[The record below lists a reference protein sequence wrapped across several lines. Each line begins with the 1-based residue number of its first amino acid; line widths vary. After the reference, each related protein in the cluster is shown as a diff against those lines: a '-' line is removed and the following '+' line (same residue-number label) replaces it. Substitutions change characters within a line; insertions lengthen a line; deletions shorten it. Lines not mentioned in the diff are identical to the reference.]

1 MTVTMKTL
9 IRLAG
14 VATLCASGVLVTA
27 LTGATSAPADDLKFD
42 AATIAKGAE
51 LAAIGNCGTC
61 HTAEGGKP
69 FAGGRPLSAPFGTIY
84 STNITPEPD
93 TGIGKWTEAEFVRA
107 MHDGVDREGHDLY
120 PAFPYDHFTKVSDED
135 VKAIYA
141 FVMTR
146 DPVRAQRPRND
157 LTFPAN
163 FRTSLRAWK
172 ALYFRAGRFEPDS
185 TKSTQWNRGAYLAEG
200 LGHCGACHTPR
211 NALGAEKLSDAYGG
225 GEAERWL
232 APAMNEASPAPVPWT
247 ADDVFNYL
255 RYGFDARHGIA
266 AGPMVDV
273 VRNLARVPEA
283 DVRAIAVYM
292 ADLMRR
298 PMREANPND
307 ERNAFAELQESA
319 AVPGTGRDAVTTRS
333 SGAAAF
339 DTGATVF
346 EGACATCHYSGSGLQ
361 STKPVPLALTTSV
374 NAPDPR
380 NLIHIVQNGL
390 WPASGER
397 GAMMPGFAAELTD
410 DQLVAV
416 VSYVRERF
424 SRQPAWHDVVA
435 QVQAIRAAG
444 LSQGANY
451 APSGGS
457 AAAKPQAR
465 GF

>member
-9 IRLAG
+9 IRLAR
-14 VATLCASGVLVTA
+14 VAALCVGGALIAA
-27 LTGATSAPADDLKFD
+27 LTGAAPAPSNDAKFD
-42 AATIAKGAE
+42 ATQAAKGAE
-51 LAAIGNCGTC
+51 LAAIGNCGSC

-69 FAGGRPLSAPFGTIY
+69 YAGGRPLSTPFGTIY
-84 STNITPEPD
+84 STNITPDPD
-93 TGIGKWTEAEFVRA
+93 AGIGKWSEAEFVRA

-120 PAFPYDHFTKVSDED
+120 PAFPYDHFTKVTDDD

-146 DPVRAQRPRND
+146 DPARTQRPRND

-163 FRTSLRAWK
+163 FRASLRAWK
-172 ALYFRAGRFEPDS
+172 TLYFRAGRFEPDP

-211 NALGAEKLSDAYGG
+211 NVLGAEKLSDPYGG
-225 GEAERWL
+225 GDAERWL
-232 APAMNEASPAPVPWT
+232 APAMNEDSPAPLPWT
-247 ADDVFNYL
+247 ADEIFNYL

-273 VRNLARVPEA
+273 VQNLAKAREE
-283 DVRAIAVYM
+283 DVRAIAVYI
-292 ADLMRR
+292 ADRMRR
-298 PMREANPND
+298 PVRQAKSND
-307 ERNAFAELQESA
+307 EANAFAQLQESA
-319 AVPGTGRDAVTTRS
+319 AVPGMGRDAIPARS
-333 SGAAAF
+333 GGVASDSGAA
-339 DTGATVF
+339 VF

-380 NLIHIVQNGL
+380 NLIHVVQSGL

-424 SRQPAWHDVVA
+424 SRQPPWHDVSQNVR
-435 QVQAIRAAG
+435 AIRG
-444 LSQGANY
+444 TE
-451 APSGGS
+451 
-457 AAAKPQAR
+457 R
-465 GF
+465 R

>member
-1 MTVTMKTL
+1 MRTL
-9 IRLAG
+9 VRLAG
-14 VATLCASGVLVTA
+14 IAALCASGALVAA
-27 LTGATSAPADDLKFD
+27 LTGATSVLSDDAKFD
-42 AATIAKGAE
+42 AAQIAKGAD

-69 FAGGRPLSAPFGTIY
+69 FAGGRPLSSPFGTIY
-84 STNITPEPD
+84 STNITPDPD

-135 VKAIYA
+135 VKALYA

-146 DPVRAQRPRND
+146 DPARVSRPRND

-172 ALYFRAGRFEPDS
+172 ALYFRAGRFEPDA
-185 TKSTQWNRGAYLAEG
+185 TKNTQWNRGAYLAEG

-211 NALGAEKLSDAYGG
+211 NVLGAEKRSNAYGG

-232 APAMNEASPAPVPWT
+232 APAMNEESPAPVPWT
-247 ADDVFNYL
+247 AADIFSYL

-273 VRNLARVPEA
+273 VQNLANVPEA
-283 DVRAIAVYM
+283 DVRAIAVYI
-292 ADLMRR
+292 ADRMHR
-298 PMREANPND
+298 PAREAKPND
-307 ERNAFAELQESA
+307 EPDTFAQLQESS
-319 AVPGTGRDAVTTRS
+319 AVPGTGRDAVATRDKNAS
-333 SGAAAF
+333 A
-339 DTGATVF
+339 DTGAIVF
-346 EGACATCHYSGSGLQ
+346 EGACSTCHYSGSGLQ

-390 WPASGER
+390 WPASGEP

-410 DQLVAV
+410 DQLIAV

-435 QVQAIRAAG
+435 QVRAIRG
-444 LSQGANY
+444 Q
-451 APSGGS
+451 
-457 AAAKPQAR
+457 R
-465 GF
+465 

>member
-1 MTVTMKTL
+1 MAVTMKTL
-9 IRLAG
+9 ICLAG
-14 VATLCASGVLVTA
+14 VVALCASGALLTA
-27 LTGATSAPADDLKFD
+27 MTRATGAPADDPKFD
-42 AATIAKGAE
+42 AAQIAKGAE

-84 STNITPEPD
+84 STNITPELD

-120 PAFPYDHFTKVSDED
+120 PAFPYDHFTKVADED

-146 DPVRAQRPRND
+146 DASRALRSRND

-163 FRTSLRAWK
+163 LRGSLRAWK
-172 ALYFRAGRFEPDS
+172 ALYFRAGRFEPDAA
-185 TKSTQWNRGAYLAEG
+185 KSAQWNRGAYLAEG

-211 NALGAEKLSDAYGG
+211 NVLGAEKLSDAYGG
-225 GEAERWL
+225 GDAERWL
-232 APAMNEASPAPVPWT
+232 APAMNEDSPAPLPWT
-247 ADDVFNYL
+247 ADEIFNYL

-273 VRNLARVPEA
+273 VQNLAKVRED
-283 DVRAIAVYM
+283 DVRAIAAYI
-292 ADLMRR
+292 ADRMRR
-298 PMREANPND
+298 PVQQAKSND
-307 ERNAFAELQESA
+307 EADAFAQLQESA
-319 AVPGTGRDAVTTRS
+319 AVPGTGRDPIPTRS
-333 SGAAAF
+333 SGAAS

-380 NLIHIVQNGL
+380 
-390 WPASGER
+390 
-397 GAMMPGFAAELTD
+397 T
-410 DQLVAV
+410 
-416 VSYVRERF
+416 
-424 SRQPAWHDVVA
+424 
-435 QVQAIRAAG
+435 
-444 LSQGANY
+444 
-451 APSGGS
+451 
-457 AAAKPQAR
+457 
-465 GF
+465 